1 MPEELDELNRLFTS
15 KNPEDVIR
23 FYDHFDTAEQLI
35 EWMENRPSAQM
46 KIFEIEGDKDIVVVI
61 PTADHNGELA
71 KNCADKIFKGQ
82 QIIFVESNGPFF
94 NYSRS
99 SNFGIKYSLKYG
111 PEWIVLSNDD
121 VDSSDDMNKL
131 KLELSKIDKDDT
143 SLVLPNVIL
152 TDDTLTM
159 RRFPLLNFA
168 ILVMSHKKLYSD
180 KLLYYLSVYS
190 NFLRLLKKFNAI
202 YTVVGN
208 KKGVKIRNRLNKI
221 IFYKKIKSF
230 MCVGYFQILNA
241 DFVRGQNCNVLD
253 EVFINDFEDRDY
265 SLRIPDSRKRIVDY
279 EITPLEGGTKSLG
292 KTLDRDFRDVLNL
305 TYFNFKLKE

>member
-35 EWMENRPSAQM
+35 EWMENRPSAPM

-180 KLLYYLSVYS
+180 KH
-190 NFLRLLKKFNAI
+190 K
-202 YTVVGN
+202 
-208 KKGVKIRNRLNKI
+208 
-221 IFYKKIKSF
+221 
-230 MCVGYFQILNA
+230 
-241 DFVRGQNCNVLD
+241 
-253 EVFINDFEDRDY
+253 
-265 SLRIPDSRKRIVDY
+265 
-279 EITPLEGGTKSLG
+279 
-292 KTLDRDFRDVLNL
+292 
-305 TYFNFKLKE
+305 